1 MGVSEQNQQEILKRY
16 KRGTNQIGGF
26 GIGLD
31 IVNSI
36 CQEYEISLEI
46 ESVIGNGST
55 FTLDLTSV
63 LT

>member
-1 MGVSEQNQQEILKRY
+1 MGISEQNKQEILKRY